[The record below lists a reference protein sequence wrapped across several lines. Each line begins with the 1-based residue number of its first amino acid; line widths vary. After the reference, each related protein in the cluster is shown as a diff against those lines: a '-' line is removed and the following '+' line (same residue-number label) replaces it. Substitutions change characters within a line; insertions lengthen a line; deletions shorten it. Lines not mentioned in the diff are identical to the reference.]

1 MINKKAEW
9 GWEEISK
16 IIVVLF
22 VLVILIFLAFTFK
35 DKLLQLIDRIKD
47 FLIACKVILKKT
59 RERIIEK
66 S

>member
-47 FLIACKVILKKT
+47 FFAT
-59 RERIIEK
+59 T
-66 S
+66 